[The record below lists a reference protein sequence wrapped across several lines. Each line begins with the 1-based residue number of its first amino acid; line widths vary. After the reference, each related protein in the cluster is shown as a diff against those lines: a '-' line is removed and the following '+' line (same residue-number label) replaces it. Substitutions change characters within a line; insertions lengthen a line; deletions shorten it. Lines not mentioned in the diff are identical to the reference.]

1 MAFGKFCLS
10 GRGTPKLYSLLIH
23 RLNLTDSH
31 FLSPPVPISSHK
43 TDSTLVT
50 AKTKPRPPES
60 DILDSSHP
68 QHRWNFS
75 HKPTIASQTTA
86 LMNGRPSEFTSQ
98 VNQPSF
104 TAQTFSS
111 LPPGA
116 SLGSVQPTAAAN
128 AAPLLMMETFLRDA
142 VAVGALIRNGPWLT

>member
-1 MAFGKFCLS
+1 MAVGKFCLS

-23 RLNLTDSH
+23 RLPRLTLPS
-31 FLSPPVPISSHK
+31 LLPPVPISSHK

-50 AKTKPRPPES
+50 AKTKPRPPKA

-75 HKPTIASQTTA
+75 HNPTIASQTTA

-98 VNQPSF
+98 VNRAQFHCPNLLFLPSRRV
-104 TAQTFSS
+104 
-111 LPPGA
+111 LR
-116 SLGSVQPTAAAN
+116 LAAAHGSCQFGHLSIMLTLSR
-128 AAPLLMMETFLRDA
+128 PPSPF
-142 VAVGALIRNGPWLT
+142 GALIGNSPWLT